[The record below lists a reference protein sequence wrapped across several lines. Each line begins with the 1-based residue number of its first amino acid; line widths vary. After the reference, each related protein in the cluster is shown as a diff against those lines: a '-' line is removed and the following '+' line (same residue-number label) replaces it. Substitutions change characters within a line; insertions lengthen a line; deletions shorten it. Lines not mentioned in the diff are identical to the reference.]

1 MTEYLTSDNIDFVNT
16 LVEEINSIKN
26 SFEANPKDAEHKAN
40 YIKLIKILL
49 VVKDIDDDEISKRV
63 EKYMTD
69 EPNEKPKEELKE
81 ELGNLP
87 NYFKIQN
94 NSMIEKIY
102 DDITNNFRRNFDFNI
117 VEDMENIILCD

>member
-1 MTEYLTSDNIDFVNT
+1 MTEYLTSTNIDFVNT
-16 LVEEINSIKN
+16 IVEEINSIKN
-26 SFEANPKDAEHKAN
+26 LFEADPKDAEHKAN
-40 YIKLIKILL
+40 YIKLIKMMLFFR
-49 VVKDIDDDEISKRV
+49 DIDDDEIGKRV

-87 NYFKIQN
+87 NYCKIQN

>member
-1 MTEYLTSDNIDFVNT
+1 MTEYLTSTNIDFVNT
-16 LVEEINSIKN
+16 IVEEINSIKN

-40 YIKLIKILL
+40 YIKLIKMMLFFR
-49 VVKDIDDDEISKRV
+49 DIDDDEIGKRI

>member
-1 MTEYLTSDNIDFVNT
+1 MTEYLTSTNIDFVNT
-16 LVEEINSIKN
+16 IVEEINSIKN
-26 SFEANPKDAEHKAN
+26 LFEADPNDEEHKAN
-40 YIKLIKILL
+40 YIKLIKMMLFFR
-49 VVKDIDDDEISKRV
+49 DIDDDEISKRV

-81 ELGNLP
+81 EPGNLP
-87 NYFKIQN
+87 NHFKIQN

>member
-26 SFEANPKDAEHKAN
+26 LFEADPNDEEHKAN
-40 YIKLIKILL
+40 YIKLIKMMLFFR
-49 VVKDIDDDEISKRV
+49 DIDDDEISKRV

-81 ELGNLP
+81 EPGNLP
-87 NYFKIQN
+87 NHFKIQN

>member
-1 MTEYLTSDNIDFVNT
+1 MTEYFISNNIDFVNRF
-16 LVEEINSIKN
+16 VEEINSIKN
-26 SFEANPKDAEHKAN
+26 SFEADRNDEEHKAN
-40 YIKLIKILL
+40 YIKLIKIFLL
-49 VVKDIDDDEISKRV
+49 VRDIGDDEINKRV
-63 EKYMTD
+63 EKYMID
-69 EPNEKPKEELKE
+69 EPKEEPKEELS
-81 ELGNLP
+81 NLP